1 MLSRILIRINF
12 YQKKARENEW
22 NYPNFVFHF
31 STAKIMVKLVVFIF
45 AFLQFT
51 LSVSQTL
58 NYSTISNW
66 AVHPTKL
73 PEVLFPYLQDTTNQS
88 KADVFYVYPTL
99 FLDKKDE
106 RWNIPIDDSA
116 FRKKIL
122 DNAIRFQASAWV
134 ECGRMFVPYYRQ
146 AHIRSYRNLENG
158 GREALL
164 FAYSDIKAAFQYY
177 LDHFN
182 NGKPIILAGHSQGS
196 THLTLLLKD
205 FFDGKD
211 LQNQLVAAYL
221 PGIGLKKNEFG
232 TIPLMTSPNQI
243 GGFISWNTFKRKVN
257 KEKFEMWYKGKAV
270 VNPVTWN
277 SDKVADRKKHK
288 GFLFSNNKIY
298 GQSFSTHVIDG
309 AIWISTPHFPYRSMA
324 WTMDDYHI
332 GDINLFWE
340 DVKLNSKQR
349 LNEYLINNISKE

>member
-12 YQKKARENEW
+12 NQKKATEYEL
-22 NYPNFVFHF
+22 NYPKFVFHF
-31 STAKIMVKLVVFIF
+31 STAKIMVKLVIFIF
-45 AFLQFT
+45 ALLQFT
-51 LSVSQTL
+51 LSVSQTI

-73 PEVLFPYLQDTTNQS
+73 PEVLLPYLQDTTNQS

-177 LDHFN
+177 LDNFN

-243 GGFISWNTFKRKVN
+243 GGFVSWNTFKRNIN

-298 GQSFSTHVIDG
+298 SQSFSTHVIDG

-349 LNEYLINNISKE
+349 LTEYLINNISKE

>member
-12 YQKKARENEW
+12 NQKKATENEW
-22 NYPNFVFHF
+22 NYPKFVFHF
-31 STAKIMVKLVVFIF
+31 STAKIMVKLVIFIF

-73 PEVLFPYLQDTTNQS
+73 PEVLLPYLQDTTNQS

-243 GGFISWNTFKRKVN
+243 GGFVSWNTFKRNIN

-277 SDKVADRKKHK
+277 SDKIADRKKHK

>member
-1 MLSRILIRINF
+1 MSGIILN
-12 YQKKARENEW
+12 
-22 NYPNFVFHF
+22 VFHF
-31 STAKIMVKLVVFIF
+31 STTKIMVKLVIFIF

-73 PEVLFPYLQDTTNQS
+73 PEVLLPYLQDTTNQS

-177 LDHFN
+177 LDNFN

-205 FFDGKD
+205 FFDGKE

-232 TIPLMTSPNQI
+232 TIPLMNSPNQI

-298 GQSFSTHVIDG
+298 SQSFSTHVIDG

>member
-12 YQKKARENEW
+12 NQKKATENEW
-22 NYPNFVFHF
+22 NYPKFVFHF
-31 STAKIMVKLVVFIF
+31 STAKIMVKLVIFIF
-45 AFLQFT
+45 AILQFT

-73 PEVLFPYLQDTTNQS
+73 PEVLLPYLQDTTNQS

-211 LQNQLVAAYL
+211 LKNQLVAAYL

-243 GGFISWNTFKRKVN
+243 GGFVSWNTFKRNIN

-298 GQSFSTHVIDG
+298 SQSFSTHVIDG

>member
-1 MLSRILIRINF
+1 
-12 YQKKARENEW
+12 
-22 NYPNFVFHF
+22 
-31 STAKIMVKLVVFIF
+31 MVKLILFIF
-45 AFLQFT
+45 SSLQYFFLAAQ
-51 LSVSQTL
+51 SV
-58 NYSTISNW
+58 NYATTSNW
-66 AVHPTKL
+66 AVQPNNIPK
-73 PEVLFPYLQDTTNQS
+73 VLLPYLKDTTNNS

-106 RWNIPIDDSA
+106 RWNIPIDDTS
-116 FRKKIL
+116 FRKKII
-122 DNAIRFQASAWV
+122 DNAVRFQASAWI
-134 ECGRMFVPYYRQ
+134 ESGRMFVPFYRQ

-164 FAYSDIKAAFQYY
+164 FAYSDVKAAFQYY
-177 LDHFN
+177 LDQFN
-182 NGKPIILAGHSQGS
+182 EGKPIILAGHSQGS

-205 FFDGKD
+205 FFDGKE

-221 PGIGLKKNEFG
+221 PGIGLKKNEFV
-232 TIPLMTSPNQI
+232 TIPLMTAPNQI
-243 GGFISWNTFKRKVN
+243 GGFVSWNTFKRRLN
-257 KEKFEMWYKGKAV
+257 QEKFDMWYKGKAV

-277 SDKVADRKKHK
+277 SDKVAERKTHK

-298 GQSFSTHVIDG
+298 SQSFSTHLIDG

-340 DVKLNSKQR
+340 DVKLNSKER
-349 LNEYLINNISKE
+349 LNEYFKNKISKE

>member
-12 YQKKARENEW
+12 NQKKATENEW
-22 NYPNFVFHF
+22 NYPKFVFHF
-31 STAKIMVKLVVFIF
+31 STAKIMVKLVIFIF

-73 PEVLFPYLQDTTNQS
+73 PEVLLPYLQDTTNQS

-116 FRKKIL
+116 FQKKIL

-211 LQNQLVAAYL
+211 LKNQLVAAYL

-243 GGFISWNTFKRKVN
+243 GGFVSWNTFKRNIN

-298 GQSFSTHVIDG
+298 SQSFSTHVIDG